1 MWRSLELQCHVYSR
15 FVIAKIRIGIHVCGV
30 LYSVAVNE
38 RGIESVSRPCVR
50 ITGLITAILSNN
62 RSHTSRLCVVP
73 TCVVRY
79 LYSIG
84 TVRIH
89 CVCHR

>member
-1 MWRSLELQCHVYSR
+1 MR
-15 FVIAKIRIGIHVCGV
+15 IRIHICGV
-30 LYSVAVNE
+30 LYGVAVNE

-50 ITGLITAILSNN
+50 ITGLIIAILSNN
-62 RSHTSRLCVVP
+62 RSHTPRLYVIS

-84 TVRIH
+84 TAWIH
-89 CVCHR
+89 CVCYR